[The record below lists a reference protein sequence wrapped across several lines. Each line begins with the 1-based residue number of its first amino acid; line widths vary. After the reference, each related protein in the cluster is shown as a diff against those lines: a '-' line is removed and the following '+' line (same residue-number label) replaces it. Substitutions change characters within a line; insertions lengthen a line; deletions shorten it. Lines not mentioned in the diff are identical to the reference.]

1 MKYKEIEVVQLPNNN
16 ILLKLK
22 DGGRV
27 IVGHKGFANDET
39 LKKVADAYLNKN
51 S

>member
-1 MKYKEIEVVQLPNNN
+1 MKYKEIEAVQLPNNN

-27 IVGHKGFANDET
+27 IVGHKGFASDET
-39 LKKVADAYLNKN
+39 LKKAVDSFLRKN